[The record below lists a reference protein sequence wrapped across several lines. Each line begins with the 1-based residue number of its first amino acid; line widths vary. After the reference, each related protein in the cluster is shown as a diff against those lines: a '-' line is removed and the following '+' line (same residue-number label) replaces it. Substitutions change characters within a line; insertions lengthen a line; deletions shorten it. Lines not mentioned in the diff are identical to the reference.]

1 MSPEQRILQ
10 QRISDLE
17 HSRTELEHSK
27 QALTNDIR
35 RIVSVLEV
43 LAGYLGIPLP
53 LDVPAAAPA
62 EPAYLPLRAIAGGK
76 R

>member
-1 MSPEQRILQ
+1 MSTPEQRNELE
-10 QRISDLE
+10 RISHLE
-17 HSRTELEHSK
+17 TSQ
-27 QALTNDIR
+27 QAAANDIR
-35 RIVSVLEV
+35 RIVSVLEI

>member
-1 MSPEQRILQ
+1 MSPEQRHLLE
-10 QRISDLE
+10 RISDLE
-17 HSRTELEHSK
+17 HSRTELETGQ
-27 QALTNDIR
+27 QAAANDIR

-43 LAGYLGIPLP
+43 LAGYLGIP

>member
-1 MSPEQRILQ
+1 MSTPEQRNELE
-10 QRISDLE
+10 RISHLE
-17 HSRTELEHSK
+17 TGQ
-27 QALTNDIR
+27 QAAANDIR

-62 EPAYLPLRAIAGGK
+62 EPVYAPLRAIAGGK